1 MICKPCRE
9 AADACKEGIAA
20 HFNAGC
26 PAIQVTTNSEE
37 ANDVDG
43 EGYMYI
49 VDNTRCDCQ
58 HRDDLPKRELKASE
72 V

>member
-1 MICKPCRE
+1 MICTNCRT
-9 AADACKEGIAA
+9 AADAGREGIAA

-26 PAIQVTTNSEE
+26 PAIEVTTNSEE

-43 EGYMYI
+43 EGFMYI
-49 VDNTRCDCQ
+49 VDTARCDCQ